1 MGYLIDNLFP
11 FGLERYLLNEK
22 EIAKKGLQIIA
33 QIQSETICYNS
44 NELKEFFSTIDTK
57 CKGKRLWVLFGS
69 DDSKRW
75 LPLQLASV
83 SAEKKDIR
91 YEIKSD
97 FKRMIPFNPGTDIKE
112 WTSKFH
118 GRIMEVEVGRD
129 IYCQKY
135 AKLREKSI
143 FLAVAVLAKEEYA
156 NTDNGIVTK
165 YQKKEIDLAYEL
177 KPLIWNPSPQE
188 MKYLKNSDD
197 YVE

>member
-1 MGYLIDNLFP
+1 MGYLIDNPFP

-22 EIAKKGLQIIA
+22 GIANKGLQIIV
-33 QIQSETICYNS
+33 QIRSETIYDNS
-44 NELKEFFSTIDTK
+44 NELTEFFNIIDSK
-57 CKGKRLWVLFGS
+57 CKDKRLWVLFGS

-83 SAEKKDIR
+83 YAEKKDIR

-97 FKRMIPFNPGTDIKE
+97 FKRMIPFNPETDVRE

-118 GRIMEVEVGRD
+118 GKIMEVEIGRD

-135 AKLREKSI
+135 AKLREKFI
-143 FLAVAVLAKEEYA
+143 FLAVAVLTKEEYA
-156 NTDNGIVTK
+156 DTDNGIITK

-188 MKYLKNSDD
+188 MKYLNSCI
-197 YVE
+197 